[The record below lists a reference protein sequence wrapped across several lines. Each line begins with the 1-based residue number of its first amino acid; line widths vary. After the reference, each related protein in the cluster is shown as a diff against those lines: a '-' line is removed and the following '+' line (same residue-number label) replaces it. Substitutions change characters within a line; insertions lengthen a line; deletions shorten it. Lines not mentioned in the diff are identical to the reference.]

1 MIFILQTRVTNKRLY
16 QQVAKIHYNFR
27 KRISWHI
34 MHNAFSEIVMN
45 LRKTVVLNV
54 AVVMKELI
62 TPSPVFRFSYV
73 CKVKSNYLRK

>member
-1 MIFILQTRVTNKRLY
+1 
-16 QQVAKIHYNFR
+16 
-27 KRISWHI
+27 
-34 MHNAFSEIVMN
+34 MN